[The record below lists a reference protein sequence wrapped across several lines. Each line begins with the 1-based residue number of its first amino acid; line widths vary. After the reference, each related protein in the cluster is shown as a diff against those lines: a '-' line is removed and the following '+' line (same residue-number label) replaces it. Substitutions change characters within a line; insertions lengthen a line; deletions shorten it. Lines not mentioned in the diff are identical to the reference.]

1 MDTIKFY
8 SIYENGKLIKSYSPY
23 INATDNHFIISDPN
37 ITLNIEPYS
46 KQVPI
51 EYPIEPPKDKYYYF
65 NDGDNTNEY
74 ETDELRPKFVINILN
89 TPLKSGIIVS
99 KGVRCPET
107 NFKIIYKISAIK
119 GIDVDV
125 DPNKGHR
132 VEIKTQTILDDYL
145 KNAENT
151 KKKFTEIQESN
162 KNILRDIQNYN
173 NIVDSQIKGIE
184 GEIDTYI
191 NINKEILVNINKE
204 GQYFRNVI
212 NMDIKNKL
220 KKIAT
225 VQFNLQITDKKMRE
239 LKIKYQ
245 EKVKYSFA
253 VTQDEEYLSR
263 LNQTISKMEF
273 SIKMLENQLKDR
285 KNEIY
290 KNYLETNKIINQI
303 NNFIYVINKTLK
315 NKKEIKEYFQDT
327 NISNFNEQLFN
338 NNNIIVTNLENIT
351 EENNKYDT
359 QLNKRNNLIIE
370 RDKLKI
376 INNFYNKLLKSLN
389 PAYNQNTDSLD
400 RNNMKTI
407 FANLIIKLDDIESN
421 LINNLNASRNALVK
435 LEEKYA
441 SAEFVPIELENNPEI
456 VYQLELKLLDL
467 EDIKERLNRR
477 IKNINQSPRANKML
491 DTLKKINIDINKPQL
506 RDFNP
511 MEAFQNP
518 AFRSAESHN
527 NYFLSLKPMN
537 NNQYKIRVNDKCL
550 KVNGSNNYRLDDC
563 NLSSTSQLFK
573 THRINTEVDAL
584 NLNKDQIFEGNNNIK
599 YPYYQIKSTISNDCV
614 NMDKDGISLSTCSS
628 NSLKQ
633 RWNLSSDE
641 KICLDN

>member
-1 MDTIKFY
+1 
-8 SIYENGKLIKSYSPY
+8 
-23 INATDNHFIISDPN
+23 
-37 ITLNIEPYS
+37 
-46 KQVPI
+46 
-51 EYPIEPPKDKYYYF
+51 
-65 NDGDNTNEY
+65 
-74 ETDELRPKFVINILN
+74 
-89 TPLKSGIIVS
+89 
-99 KGVRCPET
+99 
-107 NFKIIYKISAIK
+107 
-119 GIDVDV
+119 
-125 DPNKGHR
+125 
-132 VEIKTQTILDDYL
+132 
-145 KNAENT
+145 
-151 KKKFTEIQESN
+151 
-162 KNILRDIQNYN
+162 
-173 NIVDSQIKGIE
+173 

-315 NKKEIKEYFQDT
+315 NKKEIKEYFEDT

-389 PAYNQNTDSLD
+389 PAYNQNTDSL
-400 RNNMKTI
+400 
-407 FANLIIKLDDIESN
+407 
-421 LINNLNASRNALVK
+421 
-435 LEEKYA
+435 
-441 SAEFVPIELENNPEI
+441 
-456 VYQLELKLLDL
+456 
-467 EDIKERLNRR
+467 
-477 IKNINQSPRANKML
+477 
-491 DTLKKINIDINKPQL
+491 
-506 RDFNP
+506 
-511 MEAFQNP
+511 
-518 AFRSAESHN
+518 
-527 NYFLSLKPMN
+527 
-537 NNQYKIRVNDKCL
+537 
-550 KVNGSNNYRLDDC
+550 
-563 NLSSTSQLFK
+563 
-573 THRINTEVDAL
+573 
-584 NLNKDQIFEGNNNIK
+584 
-599 YPYYQIKSTISNDCV
+599 
-614 NMDKDGISLSTCSS
+614 
-628 NSLKQ
+628 
-633 RWNLSSDE
+633 
-641 KICLDN
+641 